1 MPDLPLANISYGIK
15 KNEIMLFAAAW
26 MDLDTA
32 ILSEVSQ
39 KKTSIIYYVHV
50 ESKKK

>member
-1 MPDLPLANISYGIK
+1 MPDLPLAKISYGIK

-26 MDLDTA
+26 MNLDTA

-39 KKTSIIYYVHV
+39 RRTSIIYYLHV
-50 ESKKK
+50 GS